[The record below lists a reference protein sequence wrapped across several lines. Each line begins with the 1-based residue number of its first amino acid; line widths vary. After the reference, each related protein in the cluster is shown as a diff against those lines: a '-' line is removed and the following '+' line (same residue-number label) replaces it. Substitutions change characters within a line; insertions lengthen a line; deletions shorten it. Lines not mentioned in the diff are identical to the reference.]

1 MDDSDSDE
9 VERALEAIRG
19 ANGFDLTIPEHRTS
33 LEEDALKVGA
43 TAEQV
48 REAAAENEN
57 WPF

>member
-1 MDDSDSDE
+1 MTDE
-9 VERALEAIRG
+9 DIEETLQRIREAG
-19 ANGFDLTIPEHRTS
+19 GWDLTIPEHRTS
-33 LEEDALKVGA
+33 LEEDARKVGA